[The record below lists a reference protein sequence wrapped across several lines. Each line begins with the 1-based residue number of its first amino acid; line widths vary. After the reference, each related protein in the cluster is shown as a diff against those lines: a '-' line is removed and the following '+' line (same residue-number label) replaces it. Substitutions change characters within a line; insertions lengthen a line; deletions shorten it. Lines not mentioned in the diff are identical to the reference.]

1 MELSQASE
9 IYKEAQMTVSEQPR
23 KDSIEL
29 SEITLSQN
37 VDSARTNHRVIE
49 EYPQP
54 EVATTLNEHTE
65 DPFVRKI
72 KSIRKETNLVRRDTK
87 RLINEMIDN

>member
-37 VDSARTNHRVIE
+37 VDSVRTNHRVTA

-54 EVATTLNEHTE
+54 AVATTLNEHIE

-72 KSIRKETNLVRRDTK
+72 K
-87 RLINEMIDN
+87 